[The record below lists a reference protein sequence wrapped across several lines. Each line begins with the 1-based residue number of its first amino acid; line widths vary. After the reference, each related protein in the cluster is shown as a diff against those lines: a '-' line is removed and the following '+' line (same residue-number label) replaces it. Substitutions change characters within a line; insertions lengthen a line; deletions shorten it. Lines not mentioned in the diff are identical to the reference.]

1 MKTRLSSSEW
11 DIYEC
16 LWESAPQTLAQIRRR
31 YAERTGHTMSAAET
45 IIGRME
51 KKALFHNEKGE
62 RAKLYSPLFTREEA
76 VDEETRTF
84 LDRMYNGNPLSLVS
98 AMMEKGN
105 LTEGD
110 IDSLRQLLQKGKENS
125 HD

>member
-1 MKTRLSSSEW
+1 M
-11 DIYEC
+11 
-16 LWESAPQTLAQIRRR
+16 
-31 YAERTGHTMSAAET
+31 
-45 IIGRME
+45 
-51 KKALFHNEKGE
+51 
-62 RAKLYSPLFTREEA
+62 YSPLFTRDEA
-76 VDEETRTF
+76 VDNETRTF

-110 IDSLRQLLQKGKENS
+110 IDSLRALLQKGKEES

>member
-16 LWESAPQTLAQIRRR
+16 LWESSPQTLAQIRRR
-31 YAERTGHTMSAAET
+31 YAERTGHSMSAAET

-51 KKALFHNEKGE
+51 KKGLFHVEKGE